1 MRPYLTTPDVIDRY
15 LAAGQWTRETMV
27 DRYRAHAKTH
37 PGGTACRDGDSTYS
51 WSELDAV
58 TDRLAANLI
67 GLGLARDATALV
79 QIPSSCREILLRV
92 AFKKAGIIGIFTPL
106 QWRRRE
112 LAYVWERIDPSLIV
126 MSADRTET
134 DVTDWLDGVIDSAV
148 AGTGGPRHRIDMAET
163 AADKWRSW
171 QPLLEDTLQGD
182 ALERIAE
189 RQFRFDE
196 ISLVTASSGTS
207 GLAKLCEWPEGA
219 QVFNSRV
226 LQERMAITG
235 NDIIG
240 VFAPMSGAAGLMMWM
255 ISWTVPCTTAFPD
268 DYKAA
273 TLLDF
278 VAEAK
283 VTAGTTVPVIL
294 ARLAQEPLGSRD
306 LSSLRLMRV
315 GTAAADMGSARR
327 FEDRTGCH
335 VIIASGSMECTGFG
349 HANVNEPKDQRL
361 DGSVGL
367 PLDGCRLRIVDGQ
380 GNIQPAGTSGELQ
393 VTAPFSSSGYWK
405 DPETTAE
412 VWSDGWYATGDIGVL
427 NEDGRLTLLGRL
439 KDTINR
445 SGHKI
450 LPAEVE
456 QEIARHPDV
465 RECSVVAAPD
475 SEYGQVPWAFVE
487 LRDGCAFDPAALTE
501 TMRNSGLARY
511 KIPARIIEVAE
522 FPRINDNKIDK
533 KTLLAMALTAEESA
547 ARHRDAQA

>member
-37 PGGTACRDGDSTYS
+37 PDGVACRDGDSTYS
-51 WSELDAV
+51 WAELEAA

-79 QIPSSCREILLRV
+79 QIPSSCREVLLRV

-126 MSADRTET
+126 MSAEQTET
-134 DVTDWLDGVIDSAV
+134 DVTDWLDGEIDSTV
-148 AGTGGPRHRIDMAET
+148 AGTGGPRCRIDMAEA
-163 AADKWRSW
+163 AADGWRGW
-171 QPLLEDTLQGD
+171 QPLLEDAPPAD
-182 ALERIAE
+182 ALDRIAE

-226 LQERMAITG
+226 LQERMAICED
-235 NDIIG
+235 DIVGI
-240 VFAPMSGAAGLMMWM
+240 FAPMSGAAGLMMWM
-255 ISWTVPCTTAFPD
+255 ISWTVPCTTAFPGN
-268 DYKAA
+268 YRAA

-278 VAEAK
+278 VAEAGI
-283 VTAGTTVPVIL
+283 TTGTTVPVIL
-294 ARLAQEPLGSRD
+294 ARLAQEPLDSRD

-315 GTAAADMGSARR
+315 GTAAADIGAART
-327 FEDRTGCH
+327 FEDRTGCR
-335 VIIASGSMECTGFG
+335 VVIASGAMECTGFG
-349 HANVNEPKDQRL
+349 HANINEPKDLRL

-367 PLDGCRLRIVDGQ
+367 PLDGCRLRIVDEQ
-380 GNIQPAGTSGELQ
+380 GDDLPPGTSGELK
-393 VTAPFSSSGYWK
+393 VSAPFSSSGYWK
-405 DPETTAE
+405 DPAATAA

-427 NEDGRLTLLGRL
+427 DDDGRLTLLGRI

-456 QEIARHPDV
+456 QQIARHPDV

-475 SEYGQVPWAFVE
+475 PEYGQVPWAFIE
-487 LRDGCAFDPAALTE
+487 PQPGRTIDAEALAGMIRD
-501 TMRNSGLARY
+501 SGLANY
-511 KIPARIIEVAE
+511 KIPTRFIEVAA
-522 FPRINDNKIDK
+522 FPRVSDNKIDK
-533 KTLLAMALTAEESA
+533 KTLLEMAPAEN
-547 ARHRDAQA
+547 

>member
-1 MRPYLTTPDVIDRY
+1 MRPHLTTPDVIERY
-15 LAAGQWTRETMV
+15 LDAGQWTRETMV
-27 DRYRAHAKTH
+27 DRYRAHAKSH
-37 PGGTACRDGDSTYS
+37 PDKIACRDGETSYS
-51 WSELDAV
+51 WAELDAA

-67 GLGLARDATALV
+67 DLGVERDATALI

-92 AFKKAGIIGIFTPL
+92 ALKKAGIISIFTPL

-112 LAYVWERIDPSLIV
+112 LAYVWERIDPALIV
-126 MSADRTET
+126 MSSEQTEAD
-134 DVTDWLDGVIDSAV
+134 VNDWLDGVIDSAV
-148 AGTGGPRHRIDMAET
+148 AGTGGRRHRIDMAGT
-163 AADKWRSW
+163 AADGWTGWHTMLDAPPQS
-171 QPLLEDTLQGD
+171 D
-182 ALERIAE
+182 ALNRIAD

-226 LQERMAITG
+226 LQERMAISEE
-235 NDIIG
+235 DIIG

-255 ISWTVPCTTAFPD
+255 ISWTVPCTTAFPGN
-268 DYKAA
+268 YRAA

-278 VAEAK
+278 VAEAGI
-283 VTAGTTVPVIL
+283 TAGTTVPVIL

-306 LSSLRLMRV
+306 LRSLRLMRV
-315 GTAAADMGSARR
+315 GTAAADIGAART
-327 FEDRTGCH
+327 FEERTGCH
-335 VIIASGSMECTGFG
+335 VVIASGAMECTGFG
-349 HANVNEPKDQRL
+349 HANINETRDVRL

-367 PLDGCRLRIVDGQ
+367 PLDGCRLRIVDEQ
-380 GNIQPAGTSGELQ
+380 GDVLPPGTSGELK

-405 DPETTAE
+405 NPEATAA

-427 NEDGRLTLLGRL
+427 DENGRLTLLGRI

-475 SEYGQVPWAFVE
+475 REYGQVPWAFIE
-487 LRDGCAFDPAALTE
+487 PLPGCAINADAIAATI
-501 TMRNSGLARY
+501 RDSGLANY
-511 KIPARIIEVAE
+511 KIPTRFIEVAA
-522 FPRINDNKIDK
+522 FPRVSDNKIDK
-533 KTLLAMALTAEESA
+533 KALLEMVLAVDREG
-547 ARHRDAQA
+547 

>member
-37 PGGTACRDGDSTYS
+37 PDGVACRDGDSTYS
-51 WSELDAV
+51 WAELDAA

-126 MSADRTET
+126 MSAEQTET
-134 DVTDWLDGVIDSAV
+134 DVTDWLDGVIDSAI
-148 AGTGGPRHRIDMAET
+148 AGTGGPRRRIDMAET
-163 AADKWRSW
+163 AADRWRDW
-171 QPLLEDTLQGD
+171 QSLLEDAPQGD
-182 ALERIAE
+182 ALDQIAE

-226 LQERMAITG
+226 LQERMAICEG
-235 NDIIG
+235 DIVGI
-240 VFAPMSGAAGLMMWM
+240 FAPMSGAAGLMMWM
-255 ISWTVPCTTAFPD
+255 ISWTVPCTTAFPGN
-268 DYKAA
+268 YRAA

-278 VAEAK
+278 VAEAGI
-283 VTAGTTVPVIL
+283 TAGTTVPVIL
-294 ARLAQEPLGSRD
+294 ARLAQEPLNSRD

-315 GTAAADMGSARR
+315 GTAAADIGAART
-327 FEDRTGCH
+327 FEDRTGCR
-335 VIIASGSMECTGFG
+335 VVIASGAMECTGFG
-349 HANVNEPKDQRL
+349 HANINESKDLRL

-367 PLDGCRLRIVDGQ
+367 PLEGCRLRIVNEQ
-380 GNIQPAGTSGELQ
+380 GADLPPGTSGELK
-393 VTAPFSSSGYWK
+393 VSAPFSSSGYWK
-405 DPETTAE
+405 DPAATTA

-427 NEDGRLTLLGRL
+427 DDNGRLTLLGRI

-456 QEIARHPDV
+456 QQIARHPDV

-475 SEYGQVPWAFVE
+475 PEYGQVPWAFVE
-487 LRDGCAFDPAALTE
+487 PLPGRTIDADALAGMIRD
-501 TMRNSGLARY
+501 SGLANY
-511 KIPARIIEVAE
+511 KIPTRFIEVAV
-522 FPRINDNKIDK
+522 FPRVSDNKIDK
-533 KTLLAMALTAEESA
+533 KALLEMALAEN
-547 ARHRDAQA
+547 

>member
-1 MRPYLTTPDVIDRY
+1 MRPYLTTPEIIDGY
-15 LAAGQWTRETMV
+15 LDAGYWTRETMV
-27 DRYRAHAKTH
+27 DRYRAHAANY
-37 PGGTACRDGDSTYS
+37 PDRTACQDVEGTLS
-51 WSELDAV
+51 WAELDAA

-67 GLGLARDATALV
+67 DLGLERDATALI
-79 QIPSSCREILLRV
+79 QIPSSRREILLRV

-112 LAYVWERIDPSLIV
+112 LTYVWDRIDPALIV
-126 MSADRTET
+126 AFSDRMDSE
-134 DVTDWLDGVIDSAV
+134 VRGWLDEAADTA
-148 AGTGGPRHRIDMAET
+148 AGPRHRIDMAPTPSEH
-163 AADKWRSW
+163 WLGWHS
-171 QPLLEDTLQGD
+171 LLNGPSDSDTLN
-182 ALERIAE
+182 RIAE

-235 NDIIG
+235 DDLIG
-240 VFAPMSGAAGLMMWM
+240 IFAPMSGAAGLMMWM
-255 ISWTVPCTTAFPD
+255 VSWTVPCTTVFPD

-273 TLLDF
+273 TLLDL
-278 VAEAK
+278 VEQAG
-283 VTAGTTVPVIL
+283 VTVGTTVPVIL
-294 ARLAQEPLGSRD
+294 ARLAQEPLGPRD
-306 LSSLRLMRV
+306 LKSLRLMRV
-315 GTAAADMGSARR
+315 GTAAADMGSART
-327 FEDRTGCH
+327 FEERTGCH

-349 HANVNEPKDQRL
+349 HANVNEPIEVRL

-367 PLDGCRLRIVDGQ
+367 PLDGCRLRIVDGDS
-380 GNIQPAGTSGELQ
+380 NILPAGASGELH

-405 DPETTAE
+405 DPEATAD

-427 NEDGRLTLLGRL
+427 NDDGRLTLLGRL

-456 QEIARHPDV
+456 QEMMRHPDV

-475 SEYGQVPWAFVE
+475 REYGQVPWAFIE

-501 TMRNSGLARY
+501 IMRNSGLAHY

-533 KTLLAMALTAEESA
+533 KALLETAVTAVTAEDSTT
-547 ARHRDAQA
+547 RRRDAKA